1 LDELLARAPRTKR
14 AADCDGEQHGE
25 YERAGTEYT
34 PTHDLRD
41 AGASAQRDHS
51 ALPRART
58 ERDPGGNHSHGAK
71 QPAHEPANKTVELER
86 LRDDAD
92 PGKAEQADRDERNPL
107 GRFESFRT
115 QVDQDA
121 HAASSD
127 KQQDADLNCGL
138 RGSHLVS

>member
-25 YERAGTEYT
+25 YERGGTEYT
-34 PTHDLRD
+34 PTHDLRS

-51 ALPRART
+51 ALPRTRT

-71 QPAHEPANKTVELER
+71 QPAREPANKTVELER

-92 PGKAEQADRDERNPL
+92 PGKAEQADRDERTHSGAL
-107 GRFESFRT
+107 SRSGRRWIRMPML
-115 QVDQDA
+115 Q
-121 HAASSD
+121 AATIS
-127 KQQDADLNCGL
+127 KTPILTVGCVVL
-138 RGSHLVS
+138 I